1 MPRHYHRSDGSVKH
15 KFTIDSGGRVLYQ
28 PLTMSKKNT
37 IASLLETAKTAVP
50 MSEDESKAILDE
62 IKKSAA
68 EKTTAAAKAERAER
82 ERIARLPSITP
93 VMVSPEPVIEQKA
106 PNLLTAE
113 AALYAWSQTKGGAEN
128 LGGPFNPDRV
138 AAVIRARVSA
148 AFVAGF
154 SAGVGEKG

>member
-1 MPRHYHRSDGSVKH
+1 MSTKA
-15 KFTIDSGGRVLYQ
+15 TIE
-28 PLTMSKKNT
+28 N
-37 IASLLETAKTAVP
+37 LLESAKTAVP
-50 MSEDESKAILDE
+50 MSEDDAKAILDE
-62 IKKSAA
+62 IKQSSAKKAAIEAKKA
-68 EKTTAAAKAERAER
+68 EAAAKVEQVEG

-106 PNLLTAE
+106 PDILTAE
-113 AALYAWSQTKGGAEN
+113 AALYAWSQTKEGAVN